1 VPPAE
6 ESMAMAVR
14 GKAKAISLRDDGG
27 HLALDFVNT
36 LDWRDRAQPVE
47 RLAGWPEL
55 LDWLRR
61 VRILGAREAKTLAR
75 EARAAPRRAAA
86 HFRAALRLREASSR
100 LFRAWLGH
108 RAADPADLALLNA
121 RLRRRPHNRELAASG
136 ADYVWRRAR
145 EGGAPARLLGVL
157 AEATAELLTSPELRR
172 LRLCKGAG
180 CGWLFLDVSPNR
192 SRRWCAMANCG
203 NRAKARRHYARRREA
218 G

>member
-1 VPPAE
+1 MVVP
-6 ESMAMAVR
+6 
-14 GKAKAISLRDDGG
+14 GKAKVVSLRDDGG

-61 VRILGAREAKTLAR
+61 VRVLGAREAKTLAR
-75 EARAAPRRAAA
+75 EGHSAPRRAAA
-86 HFRAALRLREASSR
+86 HFRTALRLREASSR

-121 RLRRRPHNRELAASG
+121 RLRRRPQIRELAASG
-136 ADYVWRRAR
+136 AGYVWRRAR
-145 EGGAPARLLGVL
+145 EDGTAALLLGVL
-157 AEATAELLTSPELRR
+157 AEAAAELLTSPELRR
-172 LRLCKGAG
+172 LRLCEGAG
-180 CGWLFLDVSPNR
+180 CGWLFLDLSPNR
-192 SRRWCAMANCG
+192 SRRWCSMESCG